1 MTAPQT
7 ETAVPPHD
15 DAFFALRSRAYEL
28 ADTGRYK
35 NWSQIAYTLLV
46 ERFAPLVI
54 KRLDR
59 DGLAVMMISRICRT
73 RRITAA
79 SPTGRVR
86 KWFGMLRG
94 GLS

>member
-1 MTAPQT
+1 MTAPQA
-7 ETAVPPHD
+7 ETVLAPD

-35 NWSQIAYTLLV
+35 NWSQIAYTLLG
-46 ERFAPLVI
+46 ERFPPLTI

-59 DGLAVMMISRICRT
+59 DGLAVMMISRTCQT
-73 RRITAA
+73 RRVIAA

-86 KWFGMLRG
+86 KWFETLRG
-94 GLS
+94 GLL

>member
-7 ETAVPPHD
+7 GTALPPD
-15 DAFFALRSRAYEL
+15 DEFFALRSRAYEL

-35 NWSQIAYTLLV
+35 SWAQVAYALLM
-46 ERFAPLVI
+46 EHFPPLMI

-73 RRITAA
+73 RCVATA
-79 SPTGRVR
+79 SPTGQIR
-86 KWFGMLRG
+86 KWFGMLRD